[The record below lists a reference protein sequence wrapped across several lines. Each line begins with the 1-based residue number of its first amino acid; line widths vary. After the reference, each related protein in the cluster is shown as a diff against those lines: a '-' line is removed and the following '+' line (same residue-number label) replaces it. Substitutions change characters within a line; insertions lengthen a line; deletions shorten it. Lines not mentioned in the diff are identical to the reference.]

1 MIHVC
6 IETHRLVQPV
16 SCLSSLIPIDLF
28 WLPQQ
33 LSQHP
38 ERFFGPG
45 EYLIGDSGYP
55 STKHLMTKFKKPR
68 RMPLP
73 LMRKAFNKELS
84 RLRYVFENTN
94 WLWKGRWQSLFQNCI
109 IIKGSPSA
117 RRLNL
122 LLSATVVL
130 HNFLIDVQDCGNNF
144 FQATPEHNEELTDD
158 KEDNHLDDGIL
169 HPRAD

>member
-1 MIHVC
+1 
-6 IETHRLVQPV
+6 
-16 SCLSSLIPIDLF
+16 
-28 WLPQQ
+28 
-33 LSQHP
+33 
-38 ERFFGPG
+38 
-45 EYLIGDSGYP
+45 
-55 STKHLMTKFKKPR
+55 
-68 RMPLP
+68 MPLP

-158 KEDNHLDDGIL
+158 KEYNHLDDGIL